1 MSSEQKKEVC
11 MVRFMRSLCVILLFP
26 GVALIVLGHGS
37 QLGKTAPPSP
47 GKEIISLPGAKP
59 SGRPFSSAVKVG
71 NMMFVSGVIGSDVK
85 TNQLISDDVA
95 DQTRLCLEKL
105 KAVVTQGGM
114 NLADAVN
121 CTVYL
126 ADIND
131 YDEMNKVY
139 ATFFPTD
146 PPARACVQVAKLVR
160 GAKVEIS
167 MIALKAR

>member
-1 MSSEQKKEVC
+1 MI
-11 MVRFMRSLCVILLFP
+11 RFMKIFSVILLVV
-26 GVALIVLGHGS
+26 GVVLIVFGHGS
-37 QLGKTAPPSP
+37 QLGKTAPASP
-47 GKEIISLPGAKP
+47 GKEIITLPGAKP
-59 SGRPFSSAVKVG
+59 SGLPFSSAVKVG
-71 NMMFVSGVIGSDVK
+71 NMMFVSGVVGTDVK
-85 TNQLISDDVA
+85 TSQLISDDVA

-114 NLADAVN
+114 DLADAVN

-131 YDEMNKVY
+131 YDAMNKVY
-139 ATFFPTD
+139 ATFFPTG

-167 MIALKAR
+167 MIAIKAR

>member
-1 MSSEQKKEVC
+1 
-11 MVRFMRSLCVILLFP
+11 MVRFMRSLCVILLVL
-26 GVALIVLGHGS
+26 GVVLIIFGHGS
-37 QLGKTAPPSP
+37 QLGETAPASP
-47 GKEIISLPGAKP
+47 GKEIIILPGAKP
-59 SGRPFSSAVKVG
+59 SGHPFSSAVKVG
-71 NMMFVSGVIGSDVK
+71 NTMFVSGVVGTDVK

-105 KAVVTQGGM
+105 KAIVTQGGM

-131 YDEMNKVY
+131 YDAMNKVY

-167 MIALKAR
+167 MIAIKAK